1 MIPSAIPAK
10 GEHLMKRLVICTAMI
25 GLMLSV
31 GTAYASNNLSRVYVH
46 HVSSTKGGT
55 ELIPQG
61 GSWTANDHG
70 GPQFQIITYEIGYG
84 HGAQAR
90 LLGSPLREVKYE
102 SLCNVRG
109 SLGPCPNGATII
121 GHRSTWDASGREGGN
136 FEVVVLPSRSGG
148 AKRAT
153 LQIR

>member
-1 MIPSAIPAK
+1 
-10 GEHLMKRLVICTAMI
+10 
-25 GLMLSV
+25 
-31 GTAYASNNLSRVYVH
+31 VH

-70 GPQFQIITYEIGYG
+70 GPRFQIVTDEIGYG

-90 LLGSPLREVKYE
+90 LLGSPLREIKYE

-109 SLGPCPNGATII
+109 RLGSCPNGATII

-136 FEVVVLPSRSGG
+136 FEVVVLPSGPGG

>member
-1 MIPSAIPAK
+1 
-10 GEHLMKRLVICTAMI
+10 MKRFTIHCVAAA
-25 GLMLSV
+25 LMLSV
-31 GTAYASNNLSRVYVH
+31 GTIHASNQLSRVYVH

-55 ELIPQG
+55 EFIPQG
-61 GSWTANDHG
+61 GSWTAKDHG
-70 GPQFQIITYEIGYG
+70 GARFEIVTDEIGYG

-90 LLGSPLREVKYE
+90 LLGVPLREVKYE

-109 SLGPCPNGATII
+109 RLGPCPNGATII

-136 FEVVVLPSRSGG
+136 FEVVVLPNGSGG

>member
-1 MIPSAIPAK
+1 
-10 GEHLMKRLVICTAMI
+10 MKRIVIAAV
-25 GLMLSV
+25 LSLLLSV
-31 GTAYASNNLSRVYVH
+31 GASHASNNLTRVYVH
-46 HVSSTKGGT
+46 QVVSSKGGA
-55 ELIPQG
+55 EVIPQG
-61 GSWTANDHG
+61 GSWTSKDHG
-70 GPQFQIITYEIGYG
+70 GAVFQIITYEIGYG

-109 SLGPCPNGATII
+109 NLGPCPNGATII

-136 FEVVVLPSRSGG
+136 FEVVVLPSGSGG